1 MRSDRHFGASSPC
14 NPARARRQFL
24 RIAAGLPLGAA
35 AGWLAHG
42 CAPETSPGSVPEDGA
57 ARLVPAGSGFLVPKV
72 NGAVNVHSLRCWGCA
87 ALDATIDPALV
98 TLQLSAVYELGF
110 DGIRIAAPL
119 NDRNTFLS
127 TVAYVRAAR
136 ALGID
141 ALVLLS
147 DFSGLTLARALV
159 DDRRRGDILRM
170 YADVFAPPP
179 EPVVPGMG
187 SGGPKGVGRIAFQIL
202 NEPAGFVGLPPEVY
216 VREVLTPCYV
226 DLKELS
232 RSIIVVSAAE
242 VGIGAGVPRV
252 RAMLEAGLEATTD
265 RIAYHVYSREVIPL
279 LPADVRAIV
288 WVTESGTEGTAG
300 HLPWVRDVFPEIKA
314 HMPDV
319 TRLFYYDLFDNDAG
333 VFRVLGIEPEADGFR
348 AVVEST
354 ALHGYWADRVQA
366 AAAGNPLV
374 DFATLVPDIR
384 QYFPTSAD
392 VEAFDSAPKE

>member
-1 MRSDRHFGASSPC
+1 MKPDTRLGESGPQS
-14 NPARARRQFL
+14 PARARRHFL
-24 RIAAGLPLGAA
+24 RIAAGLPIGV

-42 CAPETSPGSVPEDGA
+42 CAPETSPTSVPEDGTP
-57 ARLVPAGSGFLVPKV
+57 RLVPAGDGILVPKA

-87 ALDATIDPALV
+87 PSDETIDPALV

-110 DGIRIAAPL
+110 DGIRIPAPL
-119 NDRNTFLS
+119 SDRNTFLS
-127 TVAYVRAAR
+127 TIAYVRAAR

-147 DFSGLTLARALV
+147 DFSGLTLARALA
-159 DDRRRGDILRM
+159 DDRRRQDVLRM
-170 YADVFAPPP
+170 YANIFAPPP

-202 NEPAGFVGLPPEVY
+202 NEPAGFVGLAPEVY

-226 DLKELS
+226 DLKQVS

-242 VGIGAGVPRV
+242 VGIAAGVPRM
-252 RAMLEAGLEATTD
+252 RAMLEAGLESTTD

-279 LPADVRAIV
+279 LPGDVRAIV
-288 WVTESGTEGTAG
+288 WVTESGNDGTAG
-300 HLPWVRDVFPEIKA
+300 HLPWVRDVFPEIRA

-319 TRLFYYDLFDNDAG
+319 TRIFYYDLFDTTAG
-333 VFRVLGIEPEADGFR
+333 AYRVLNIEPEGDGFR

-354 ALHGYWADRVQA
+354 ALHGWWTDRVRA

-374 DFATLVPDIR
+374 GFASLVPDIR
-384 QYFPTSAD
+384 KYFPTPAD